1 MSLINDALKRAKQA
15 QDNQPPPPLAGAP
28 LHAAPDTPAA
38 RWVLPVIVLLVLG
51 ASGVAVLLWSEH
63 GGKTKSASVSAT
75 APPSAPA
82 TPVVAPAPAPA
93 PKLSV
98 PAEPATQGLAATE
111 TVPPTNAPEAPVV
124 TPATPPQPPELKLQ
138 GILYRPDKPEA
149 IINGRTMYV
158 GSHLGEVEITRITQD
173 EVTVVWRKQTI
184 LLKLE

>member
-38 RWVLPVIVLLVLG
+38 RWILPVIVLLVLG
-51 ASGVAVLLWSEH
+51 AGGVAALLWSEH
-63 GGKTKSASVSAT
+63 GGKPKSASAT
-75 APPSAPA
+75 ATILPTTPPPA
-82 TPVVAPAPAPA
+82 TAVVAPAPA

-98 PAEPATQGLAATE
+98 PAEPATHGLAPTE

-124 TPATPPQPPELKLQ
+124 TAATQPQPPELKLQ

-149 IINGRTMYV
+149 IINGRTVYV

-173 EVTVVWRKQTI
+173 EVTAVWRKQTI
-184 LLKLE
+184 RLKLE